1 MSLSIYLTQG
11 ARNEGSLSR
20 LGVCELPRCFTTIRA
35 LLNHEFLRSQIEDY
49 IETQAKARRALW
61 PPSLFLRLE
70 SSQKFLY

>member
-35 LLNHEFLRSQIEDY
+35 LLNHELAIFAFADRGLHRNSG
-49 IETQAKARRALW
+49 KSSKS
-61 PPSLFLRLE
+61 SLASVLVF
-70 SSQKFLY
+70 KVGV